1 MSDLASLV
9 TDHRVVVCVGS
20 GGVGKTT
27 SAAALALWGALH
39 GRRTAVLTI
48 DPAKRLADCL
58 GLDASDTI
66 GKPIAPEVFAPYG
79 ITLSGT
85 LTALLVEQDSA
96 WKAAIERYI
105 TDPELRTSIFANRF
119 YQGLSQTFAGSHEYM
134 ALDTLA
140 GLLQEKMDDAE
151 GSENAASAQDAE
163 NAYDLIVVDTPP
175 TRQAI
180 DFFEAP
186 RQLQRLLDH
195 QVVQRVLGSSKEI
208 GKSGE
213 TGWAGWSVVQ
223 RTNRFLLS
231 KIEEATGISA
241 FREILEFFTT
251 MEHMVGDLGQRFSRV
266 SRLLESPETAFVLVT
281 SPEEKVLIEAGEMCR
296 TLACLDLQLKAV
308 VVNQVHQEWE
318 PHRRGP
324 QEVSRLVKQL
334 QKTLSFRLKQ
344 QPQLD
349 WLAENFLA
357 YQALARGEQRRLT
370 EFCRDLPAN
379 TPSLASLNR
388 VPAVPAFP
396 ADLGGVLL
404 FHTYLFRDG

>member
-1 MSDLASLV
+1 MSHLASLV
-9 TDHRVVVCVGS
+9 ADHRVVVCVGS

-27 SAAALALWGALH
+27 SAAALALWGALN

-58 GLDASDTI
+58 GLDPTETI
-66 GKPIAPEVFAPYG
+66 GTHSQPLGPEVFAPYG
-79 ITLSGT
+79 ITPSGT

-105 TDPELRTSIFANRF
+105 IDPELRARIFANRF

-140 GLLQEKMDDAE
+140 GLLQQETE
-151 GSENAASAQDAE
+151 GTEDAE

-180 DFFEAP
+180 DFLEAP

-195 QVVQRVLGSSKEI
+195 QMVQRFLGSSEKI
-208 GKSGE
+208 GE
-213 TGWAGWSVVQ
+213 TSWAGWSVVQ
-223 RTNRFLLS
+223 RTSRFLLS

-241 FREILEFFTT
+241 FREIVEFCTT
-251 MEHMVGDLGQRFSRV
+251 LEHMFGDFGQRFSRV
-266 SRLLESPETAFVLVT
+266 SALLESPETAFVLVT
-281 SPEEKVLIEAGEMCR
+281 SPEEEVLIEAGEMCR
-296 TLACLDLQLKAV
+296 TLERLDLGLKAV
-308 VVNQVHQEWE
+308 VVNRVHEEWE
-318 PHRRGP
+318 SQGKGQ
-324 QEVSRLVKQL
+324 QEASRVLKQL
-334 QKTLSFRLKQ
+334 HKTISFPLKQ
-344 QPQLD
+344 QPQLAQLN
-349 WLAENFLA
+349 WLADNFLA
-357 YQALARGEQRRLT
+357 YQALARGEQRRVAD
-370 EFCRDLPAN
+370 FGRHLPADIAS
-379 TPSLASLNR
+379 PALSASLIR

-396 ADLGGVLL
+396 ADLGGLLL